1 MTQRMTQR
9 TTRRVKAMRPLDWAL
24 PPAPVHR
31 EVISRLPEEPTG
43 KPPLLFVHG
52 LGQGA
57 WVFDEH
63 WLPYAAERGFPA
75 HAVSLRGHGRS
86 AGRERLRRTLLRDYV
101 HDVMQAIVSL
111 PTRPVLVGHSL
122 GAVVVQQVLARY
134 PARAGVLVAPVGVG
148 HGFDTA
154 ARLLAHR
161 PDDFL
166 YGLLGGSLPLR
177 PGQLFRELGPEDA
190 RRYAALTGRESPFVQ
205 YQLML
210 PRRAEP
216 PRGGAPVLVVGSP
229 HDRLIPVRALR
240 RTARFYGTEPLLFP
254 GFGHALMLEPRWR
267 EPLDAILDWVERQVT
282 A

>member
-1 MTQRMTQR
+1 MTQRI
-9 TTRRVKAMRPLDWAL
+9 KAMRPLDWAL
-24 PPAPVHR
+24 PPVPVRR
-31 EVISRLPEEPTG
+31 EMISRLPDEPTG

-75 HAVSLRGHGRS
+75 HAVSLRGHGGS

-134 PARAGVLVAPVGVG
+134 PARAGVLVAPVGIG

-154 ARLLAHR
+154 AKLLADR
-161 PDDFL
+161 PGDFL
-166 YGLLGGSLPLR
+166 HGVLGGSLPLR
-177 PGQLFRELGPEDA
+177 PGQLFRELDAAAA
-190 RRYAALTGRESPFVQ
+190 RRYAARTGRESPLVQ

-210 PRRAEP
+210 PRRPEP

-229 HDRLIPVRALR
+229 HDRLISVRTLR
-240 RTARFYGTEPLLFP
+240 RTARFYGTEPVLFP

-267 EPLDAILDWVERQVT
+267 EPLDAILDWVERQV
-282 A
+282 AV